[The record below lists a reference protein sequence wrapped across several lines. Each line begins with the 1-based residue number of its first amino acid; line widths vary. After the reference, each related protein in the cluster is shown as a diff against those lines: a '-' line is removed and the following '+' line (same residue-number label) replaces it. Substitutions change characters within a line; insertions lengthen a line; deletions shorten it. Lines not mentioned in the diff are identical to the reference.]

1 MRGKNMNNADTPA
14 KKHGINKKY
23 LKIGSFSITMTV
35 VVIAV
40 VVVVNLLVGEL
51 PSTYTKYDTSSLN
64 LYSIGEESESVIEA
78 VQDDVIFYIVAQR
91 GNEDSTISQLLD
103 RYAALNSHITVKTAD
118 PVTNPTFIEQYTSS
132 QLSENS
138 VIAVSGKRSYV
149 IDYTEIYTVTYSEEE
164 LYYYYYYGQMPSGTS
179 YFNGELCFTT
189 ALDYVTRD
197 DLPKAYLLTGHGE
210 TELGDT
216 YLSYFTA
223 ENIETEQL
231 SVLTLDKLPEDASA
245 VIINIPTTDISEAEE
260 ELLSAYLD
268 EGGNIILITGAL
280 SFNSSSMPN
289 LAALAK
295 KVGLEAVDGIVVET
309 AQNKYL
315 RYQYYLLP
323 TIGSTSSEPLS
334 LMSESISY
342 VLAAAAH
349 GIVSDGTHNVNAL
362 LGTSS
367 DAYVKTD
374 LYAESLE
381 KGDGDVEGMV
391 YIGASVTDE
400 ADGTRG
406 DSYKFVWF
414 SSPSLTDETMD
425 SMVSGGNSGMFMAA
439 SGWMCE
445 NKINLSIMAKQL
457 QVESLTVTAAQ
468 SAIWSIIV
476 VFIIPLAVFAIGFAV
491 WWKRRKA

>member
-1 MRGKNMNNADTPA
+1 MNNTAAPE
-14 KKHGINKKY
+14 KKHGVNKKY
-23 LKIGSFSITMTV
+23 LKIGSFSITMTA

-40 VVVVNLLVGEL
+40 VVLVNLLVGEL
-51 PSTYTKYDTSSLN
+51 PSTYTKFDTSSLN
-64 LYSIGEESESVIEA
+64 LYSIGEETEAIIESVE
-78 VQDDVIFYIVAQR
+78 DDVVFYIVAQR
-91 GNEDSTISQLLD
+91 GNENATIQQLLD

-132 QLSENS
+132 SLSENS
-138 VIAVSGKRSYV
+138 VIAVSGKRSYA
-149 IDYTEIYTVTYSEEE
+149 IDYSEIYTTTYSDEEI
-164 LYYYYYYGQMPSGTS
+164 YYYYYYGQMPTGTP

-210 TELGDT
+210 TELSDT
-216 YLSYFTA
+216 YAGYFTS

-231 SVLTLDKLPEDASA
+231 SILTLDELPEDASA
-245 VIINIPTTDISEAEE
+245 VIINVPTSDISAAEE
-260 ELLSAYLD
+260 EKLSAYLD

-280 SFNSSSMPN
+280 SFNSESMPN

-295 KVGLEAVDGIVVET
+295 KVGLESVDGIVIET
-309 AQNKYL
+309 AQNKYMM
-315 RYQYYLLP
+315 YQHYLLP
-323 TIGSTSSEPLS
+323 TIGSTSTEPLS
-334 LMSESISY
+334 LMSESTTY
-342 VLAAAAH
+342 VIANAAH
-349 GIVSDGTHNVNAL
+349 GIISDGTHDVNAL
-362 LGTSS
+362 LTTSS
-367 DAYVKTD
+367 SAYVKSN
-374 LYAESLE
+374 LNAETLDKE
-381 KGDGDVEGMV
+381 DGDISGAV

-400 ADGTRG
+400 ADGTRS

-414 SSPSLTDETMD
+414 SSPALTDESAD
-425 SMVSGGNSGMFMAA
+425 SWVSGGNSGMFMAV

-468 SAIWSIIV
+468 SALWSIV
-476 VFIIPLAVFAIGFAV
+476 VIFIIPLTVFAIGFVV